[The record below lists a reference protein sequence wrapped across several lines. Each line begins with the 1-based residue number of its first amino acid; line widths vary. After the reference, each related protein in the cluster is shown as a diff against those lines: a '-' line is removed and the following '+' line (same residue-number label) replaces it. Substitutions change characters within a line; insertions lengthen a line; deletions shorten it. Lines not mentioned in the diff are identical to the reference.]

1 MEWNLQYGGAQ
12 ERLPGIIE
20 AVRRHDP
27 DILVLLEFRPERII
41 EVSLSL
47 AALGYPYIL
56 NSQPPPRT
64 NGILIASKAAL
75 VQLPEGRRTSSPHRW
90 MEVSLEGSDLR
101 VLAVHVPGASDL
113 AGKMEFWQAIVDYAR
128 EAVELRD
135 RRVMVGDLNTGL
147 ERDSE
152 ATPFLGTEQ
161 LSQLLDMG
169 WRDVWREYHQVGR
182 EYSWIS
188 SSGKGMR
195 TDNALA
201 SPHIQHPLWAKY
213 SHQERESGLSD
224 HSVLILDI
232 MDRLNESGS
241 RSSPLFRLGEGP
253 GCTIG

>member
-12 ERLPGIIE
+12 ARLPGIIE

-64 NGILIASKAAL
+64 NGILIASKTAL

-90 MEVSLEGSDLR
+90 MEVTPEGSDLR

-113 AGKMEFWQAIVDYAR
+113 PGKMEFWQAIVDYAR
-128 EAVELRD
+128 EAVELQD
-135 RRVMVGDLNTGL
+135 RRVMVGDFNTGL

-152 ATPFLGTEQ
+152 AIPFLGTEQ
-161 LSQLLDMG
+161 LSELLDMG
-169 WRDVWREYHQVGR
+169 WRDVWREYHQIGR

-195 TDNALA
+195 TDNALV
-201 SPHIQHPLWAKY
+201 SPHVQHPLWAKY
-213 SHQERESGLSD
+213 SHQERESGISD
-224 HSVLILDI
+224 HSILILDI

-253 GCTIG
+253 RCTIG